1 MKKLLVLVLCLALMA
16 TMFAGCKKDVEPE
29 TAAGPKEVRIEIS
42 LATKAS
48 QWWTVYANMLESAIA
63 AENAKGDYKIVY
75 SLIHNDSPAD
85 QVASVETQIIKQPDI
100 MLMAPIDTA
109 TSVAAVDA
117 AHTAGIPVLTCCR
130 TSNSENVLAARVYNE
145 EQFAVNQLEAINKDF
160 PDGANIVYLFG
171 PNEASYAKTQY
182 EQGLLAHIGE
192 YPNIKLLDT
201 FANKQDTQDVGIALA
216 DDAILK
222 HGEQIDAFAATN
234 DGLAIGAVQAVKAA
248 GYEGE
253 IKVYGSSALPQGMVA
268 ILEGNMAFTNMKSQA
283 VMATTMIQL
292 CLDVF
297 EGKTVEDFGYVDP
310 VVITKENVETVRDAT
325 FGGTIAE
332 PALFDFSKYSN

>member
-1 MKKLLVLVLCLALMA
+1 MKKLLALVLCLALMA
-16 TMFAGCKKDVEPE
+16 TMFVGCKKEEEKVTE
-29 TAAGPKEVRIEIS
+29 TGPKEVHIEVS

-48 QWWTVYANMLESAIA
+48 QWWTVYANMIESAIA

-75 SLIHNDSPAD
+75 SIVHNDSAAD

-100 MLMAPIDTA
+100 MLMAPVDTS

-117 AHTAGIPVLTCCR
+117 CHAAGIPVVTTAR
-130 TSNSENVLAARVYNE
+130 TSNSENVTAGKVFNE
-145 EQFAVNQLEAINKDF
+145 VQFAINQLEAINKDF
-160 PDGANIVYLFG
+160 PDGANVVYLFG
-171 PNEASYAKTQY
+171 PNEASYANTQY
-182 EQGLLAHIGE
+182 KEGFLANIDN
-192 YPNIKLLDT
+192 YPNITLLDT
-201 FANKQDTQDVGIALA
+201 FANKQDTQDIGVQLA

-222 HGEQIDAFAATN
+222 YGDQIDAFASTN

-248 GYEGE
+248 GYAGE
-253 IKVYGSSALPQGMVA
+253 ISVYGSSALPQGMVA

-283 VMATTMIQL
+283 VMASEMIQL

-297 EGKTVEDFGYVDP
+297 EGNPYDNFGYVDP
-310 VVITKENVETVRDAT
+310 VVITRENVETVRDAT